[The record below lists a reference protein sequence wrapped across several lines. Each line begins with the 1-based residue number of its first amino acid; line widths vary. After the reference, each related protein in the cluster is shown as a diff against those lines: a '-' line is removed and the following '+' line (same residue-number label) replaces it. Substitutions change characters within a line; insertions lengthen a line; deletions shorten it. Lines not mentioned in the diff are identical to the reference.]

1 MSSRLSLL
9 CFLTLV
15 LGCGLAI
22 GYITA
27 PGAWYAQLAK
37 PTFNPPGWLFAPV
50 WTALYILIA
59 IAGWRMWQRDRAGW
73 PMTFW
78 WAQLLLNLLWS
89 PAFFSAHRIDLALAI
104 ILLLLLIIAGFIA
117 TAWRQDRMA
126 AWLFAPYAAWVAFA
140 TLLNASIYFL
150 N

>member
-1 MSSRLSLL
+1 MSPRFSLF

-15 LGCGLAI
+15 LGCGLTI

-27 PGAWYAQLAK
+27 PGEWYAQLTK
-37 PTFNPPGWLFAPV
+37 PTFNPPSWLFAPV
-50 WTALYILIA
+50 WTAIYILIA
-59 IAGWRMWQRDRAGW
+59 FAGWRTWHRDRAGW
-73 PMTFW
+73 SMMFW
-78 WAQLLLNLLWS
+78 WAQLFLNLLWP
-89 PAFFSAHRIDLALAI
+89 PAFFLARRIDLALAV

-117 TAWRQDRMA
+117 TSWRQDRMT

-140 TLLNASIYFL
+140 TLLNVSIYFL